1 MARGGE
7 FLGSVQDQLDAEA
20 ELVAAELEA
29 FVVPAPIA
37 RAPLISLKGAPSSM
51 EQLAKQWQRKP

>member
-1 MARGGE
+1 MARGGNCLTSGQE
-7 FLGSVQDQLDAEA
+7 PMDVEA
-20 ELVAAELEA
+20 DLVAAELEA
-29 FVVPAPIA
+29 FEVPAPIA

>member
-1 MARGGE
+1 MD
-7 FLGSVQDQLDAEA
+7 VEA
-20 ELVAAELEA
+20 DLVAAELEA
-29 FVVPAPIA
+29 FEVPAPIA